1 LKVSAASTYP
11 VSIWSLFWPF
21 SVHTIFTLLL
31 IPLAIEAI
39 AAANP
44 PVLDFG
50 YALHQATISPV
61 KPTQRPQI

>member
-1 LKVSAASTYP
+1 MEF
-11 VSIWSLFWPF
+11 IWPF
-21 SVHTIFTLLL
+21 SVHTIFTLLS

-44 PVLDFG
+44 PVLDLG

-61 KPTQRPQI
+61 NPTQRPQIW